1 MSKLPNTFLWGGA
14 SAANQFEGG
23 YDEGGK
29 GLSVADCLTAGS
41 KEIRRKF
48 TDGIIEGEYYPS
60 HVATDFYHHYKED
73 IKMFAE
79 MGYKAFRTSIAWSR
93 IYPEGDE
100 EEPNEEGLKFYDDV
114 FDELLKYGIEPVIP
128 LTHYETPMGIVRKY
142 NTFTNRKVVDLF
154 EKYCRTVFN
163 HYKNKV
169 KYWMTF
175 NEINTMSGGGPQ
187 QVGLRLEGDPFD
199 PNPSVERN
207 QIIWQTA
214 YHMLLASAKA
224 VIAGHEI
231 NPDFKI
237 GCMICMP
244 MFYPETCKPEDVF
257 KAIEDNDNVF
267 LFSDV
272 QVRGYISNKTWKKW
286 ERIGAKIPMVEGD
299 EQILKKG
306 IVDYVGFSYYM
317 SGVSSTAPRDKSM
330 GNMFMH
336 VKNPYLKE
344 SEWGWGIDPLGLR
357 ITMNLLYD
365 RYQIPLFCVENG
377 FGAKDELTQDGK
389 IHDTYRIDYMRENIR
404 EMINAV
410 DIDGVDLIG
419 YTAWGC
425 IDFIS
430 AGTGEME
437 KRYGMIYVD
446 RDSEGKGTLKRY
458 KKDSF
463 YWYKK
468 VIESNGEDLT

>member
-29 GLSVADCLTAGS
+29 GLSVADCLTAGNRE
-41 KEIRRKF
+41 KRRKF
-48 TDGIIEGEYYPS
+48 TDGVVDGEYYPS

-114 FDELLKYGIEPVIP
+114 FDELLKYGIEPVIT

-154 EKYCRTVFN
+154 EKYCRTVFER
-163 HYKNKV
+163 YKNKV

-175 NEINTMSGGGPQ
+175 NEINTMSNGGPQ

-199 PNPSVERN
+199 PNPSVERS

-257 KAIEDNDNVF
+257 KAIEDNDNAF

-286 ERIGAKIPMVEGD
+286 ERLGVKIPMLEGD
-299 EQILKKG
+299 DQILKKG
-306 IVDYVGFSYYM
+306 VVDYVGFSYYM

-377 FGAKDELTQDGK
+377 FGAKDELTEDGK
-389 IHDTYRIDYMRENIR
+389 VHDTYRIDYMRENIR

-468 VIESNGEDLT
+468 VIESNGEDLS

>member
-1 MSKLPNTFLWGGA
+1 
-14 SAANQFEGG
+14 
-23 YDEGGK
+23 
-29 GLSVADCLTAGS
+29 
-41 KEIRRKF
+41 
-48 TDGIIEGEYYPS
+48 
-60 HVATDFYHHYKED
+60 
-73 IKMFAE
+73 
-79 MGYKAFRTSIAWSR
+79 
-93 IYPEGDE
+93 
-100 EEPNEEGLKFYDDV
+100 
-114 FDELLKYGIEPVIP
+114 
-128 LTHYETPMGIVRKY
+128 
-142 NTFTNRKVVDLF
+142 
-154 EKYCRTVFN
+154 
-163 HYKNKV
+163 
-169 KYWMTF
+169 MTF
-175 NEINTMSGGGPQ
+175 NEINTMTGGGPQ
-187 QVGLRLEGDPFD
+187 QVGLRLAGNPFD
-199 PNPSVERN
+199 PPTKERN
-207 QIIWQTA
+207 QVIWQTA

-267 LFSDV
+267 LFSDT
-272 QVRGYISNKTWKKW
+272 QVRGYITRKTWKMW
-286 ERIGAKIPMVEGD
+286 ERMGVEIPMLPGD
-299 EQILKKG
+299 EEILKKG
-306 IVDYVGFSYYM
+306 AVDYVGFSYYM

-357 ITMNLLYD
+357 ITLNLLYD
-365 RYQIPLFCVENG
+365 RYQIPIFCVENG
-377 FGAKDELTQDGK
+377 FGAKDELTEDGK
-389 IHDTYRIDYMRENIR
+389 VHDQYRIDYMRENIK

-430 AGTGEME
+430 AGSGEIE

-446 RDSEGKGTLKRY
+446 CDKDGHGSLDRY

-468 VIESNGEDLT
+468 VIESNGEDLQ

>member
-1 MSKLPNTFLWGGA
+1 MAGLPDNFLWGGA

-23 YDEGGK
+23 YNEGGK

-41 KEIRRKF
+41 MTKRRKF
-48 TDGIIEGEYYPS
+48 TDGIVEGEYYPA
-60 HVATDFYHHYKED
+60 HVAADFYHHYKED

-100 EEPNEEGLKFYDDV
+100 ATPNEEGLKFYDDV
-114 FDELLKYGIEPVIP
+114 FDELLKYGIEPVIT

-154 EKYCRTVFN
+154 EKYCRTVFER
-163 HYKNKV
+163 YKNKV

-175 NEINTMSGGGPQ
+175 NEINTMTSGGPQ
-187 QVGLRLEGDPFD
+187 QVGLRLEGNPFD
-199 PNPSVERN
+199 PTPNPQRD

-244 MFYPETCKPEDVF
+244 MLYPETCKPEDQL
-257 KAIEDNDNVF
+257 KAIEDNDRAF

-272 QVRGYISNKTWKKW
+272 QVRGNISRKTWKKW
-286 ERIGAKIPMVEGD
+286 ERLGVQIPMLEGD
-299 EQILKKG
+299 ADILKKG
-306 IVDYVGFSYYM
+306 VVDYVGFSYYM
-317 SGVSSTAPRDKSM
+317 SGVSSTAPKDKSM

-344 SEWGWGIDPLGLR
+344 SEWGWGIDPVGLR
-357 ITMNLLYD
+357 VCLNLLYD
-365 RYQIPLFCVENG
+365 RYQIPVFCVENG
-377 FGAKDELTQDGK
+377 FGARDHVDPDGK
-389 IHDTYRIDYMRENIR
+389 VHDPYRIDYMRENIK
-404 EMINAV
+404 EMIKAV
-410 DIDGVDLIG
+410 EIDGVDLIG

-446 RDSEGKGTLKRY
+446 CDKDGHGSLRRI

-463 YWYKK
+463 DWYRKC
-468 VIESNGEDLT
+468 ILSNGTDLD